1 MEEQMDCKEYDSRP
15 DTLAHI
21 QQVREFM
28 FQMMFAL
35 SDRAKHHDKSKLE
48 DPEKVHFDRETPLLK
63 RLTYGTDE
71 YYAALVRLKPA
82 LDHHYGASSHHPE
95 HYPEGIEGM
104 SLLDLAEMFCDWKAA
119 SMRHED
125 GDFGDSL
132 KKSGERFKVSGQLQR
147 IFKNT
152 QREMNW

>member
-95 HYPEGIEGM
+95 HYSEGIEGM